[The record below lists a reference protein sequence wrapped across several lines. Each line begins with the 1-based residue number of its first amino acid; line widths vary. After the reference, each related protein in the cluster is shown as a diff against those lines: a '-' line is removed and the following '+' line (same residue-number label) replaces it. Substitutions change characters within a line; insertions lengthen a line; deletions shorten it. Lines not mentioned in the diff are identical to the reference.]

1 MKLLKLDILNNQSI
15 IFTNI
20 FSLNTTY
27 KQTIITAQFIELL
40 QVTFQLRKDTVQCE
54 KQEQIWYWTVSSRR
68 ENPFPAQRR
77 LGFNMTMNHMRL
89 RVRIVLLRAY
99 TQLKL
104 IKRRNVHSALLQSI
118 NYLQKAVPLATAISW
133 HTQCNALAVW
143 AWKQWCTWE
152 NWPGWAGEKNQ
163 KKQRHIR
170 CSTKKRNQQSR
181 GIWRDGNVTGGITCG
196 G

>member
-54 KQEQIWYWTVSSRR
+54 KQEQIWYWRVSSRR

-77 LGFNMTMNHMRL
+77 LGFNGNEPHK
-89 RVRIVLLRAY
+89 VKSQDCFIKSIHP
-99 TQLKL
+99 TQV
-104 IKRRNVHSALLQSI
+104 N
-118 NYLQKAVPLATAISW
+118 
-133 HTQCNALAVW
+133 
-143 AWKQWCTWE
+143 
-152 NWPGWAGEKNQ
+152 
-163 KKQRHIR
+163 
-170 CSTKKRNQQSR
+170 
-181 GIWRDGNVTGGITCG
+181 
-196 G
+196 